1 MLTNQVNAIRI
12 MPAKQRGVIEEGKM
26 IVKVFS
32 GVQVGD
38 FVRGHG
44 HCLNPNLTQVWWK
57 VTEVTRDEIT
67 AVNRHGRVRR
77 LTFDQCRQ
85 IGIRFK
91 VWQPGDP
98 REDGD
103 NL

>member
-1 MLTNQVNAIRI
+1 
-12 MPAKQRGVIEEGKM
+12 M

-44 HCLNPNLTQVWWK
+44 QRLNPNLAQVWWK
-57 VTEVTRDEIT
+57 VTSVEKDEIT
-67 AVNRHGRVRR
+67 TVNRHGRVRKF
-77 LTFDQCRQ
+77 TFDGCRQ
-85 IGIRFK
+85 RGLRFK

>member
-1 MLTNQVNAIRI
+1 
-12 MPAKQRGVIEEGKM
+12 M

-38 FVRGHG
+38 YVRGHAYRM
-44 HCLNPNLTQVWWK
+44 NPNLAQVWRK
-57 VTEVTRDEIT
+57 VISVTRDEIVT
-67 AVNRHGRVRR
+67 VDRHGRERIF
-77 LTFDQCRQ
+77 TFDGCRQ
-85 IGIRFK
+85 RGMRFK

>member
-1 MLTNQVNAIRI
+1 
-12 MPAKQRGVIEEGKM
+12 M

-32 GVQVGD
+32 GVQLGD
-38 FVRGHG
+38 YVRGHG
-44 HCLNPNLTQVWWK
+44 HRLNPNLTQVWWK
-57 VTEVTRDEIT
+57 IIDVKRDTLT
-67 AVNRHGRVRR
+67 AVNRHGRERKF
-77 LTFDQCRQ
+77 TFEQCRYV
-85 IGIRFK
+85 GIRFK